1 MSQKQKESIFLT
13 LYGSGLENKQ
23 EELLAVM
30 TKSQAEDG
38 LERNT
43 TTNWTQLGIINRRP
57 RLALA
62 VATIAIPMPLSSMV
76 AGNNTGSSSS
86 IIRL

>member
-43 TTNWTQLGIINRRP
+43 TTN
-57 RLALA
+57 
-62 VATIAIPMPLSSMV
+62 
-76 AGNNTGSSSS
+76 
-86 IIRL
+86 